1 MNLLLLFV
9 CITAVTVI
17 WRYAGLTVRVAP
29 SPFGERFL
37 RLVPISI
44 FTALAVMSFAK
55 QPEPFGLKFVVIA
68 IAGVVA
74 WRTRQF
80 GVSVLVG
87 LAVWWVLS
95 SLTSG

>member
-1 MNLLLLFV
+1 MNLLLLFG

-44 FTALAVMSFAK
+44 FTALAVTSFSK
-55 QPEPFGLKFVVIA
+55 QPEPFSLKFVVIA
-68 IAGVVA
+68 IAGVMA

-80 GVSVLVG
+80 GVSVLIG
-87 LAVWWVLS
+87 LMVWWALS
-95 SLTSG
+95 ALVSG